1 MLFLLLNQQGG
12 PVFKRAPAGGGYTRI
27 TQQTTRPQAQ
37 NTTRPTQQNT
47 TR

>member
-1 MLFLLLNQQGG
+1 MLLLLFNQRGG
-12 PVFKRAPAGGGYTRI
+12 PVFKRAPPGSGYTRV
-27 TQQTTRPQAQ
+27 TQQITRPQAQ